1 MKKGGISIL
10 GILFL
15 GAILILVLSYFNIS
29 IQAVVEKPSTQN
41 NISYVTGSSKSL
53 WNEYLKKPLTDFYND
68 IWVKIFW
75 ASFVS
80 DMENIR
86 DHKSTSI
93 QNMAPTVNLK

>member
-15 GAILILVLSYFNIS
+15 GIILILVLSYFNIS

-41 NISYVTGSSKSL
+41 NVKYVTGSTESL

-68 IWVKIFW
+68 IWVKFFW

-80 DMENIR
+80 NMERIR
-86 DHKSTSI
+86 NGQPTDFQKS
-93 QNMAPTVNLK
+93 APTVNFK